1 MQQTKQ
7 KLNFSVLWKV
17 IAMAQPYN
25 KLFVTCLVLA
35 VALAPISSMLPYI
48 VKDIVDH
55 HIVAADFKGLLM
67 MCGLFFAV
75 LILNVVMRYFFM
87 FLLAELG
94 QNVLRDLR
102 VKVFN
107 HITQLRLRYFDQTPI
122 GTSTTRT
129 INDISAIN
137 EVFTQGVITI
147 LADLLAVLT
156 VLGIMF
162 YTSWRLTLIS
172 LATLPLLVWATYIFS
187 KKVKLVKV
195 TVKAGYQVLLKN

>member
-1 MQQTKQ
+1 
-7 KLNFSVLWKV
+7 
-17 IAMAQPYN
+17 
-25 KLFVTCLVLA
+25 
-35 VALAPISSMLPYI
+35 
-48 VKDIVDH
+48 
-55 HIVAADFKGLLM
+55 
-67 MCGLFFAV
+67 
-75 LILNVVMRYFFM
+75 M

-187 KKVKLVKV
+187 KK
-195 TVKAGYQVLLKN
+195 

>member
-17 IAMAQPYN
+17 IAMARPYN
-25 KLFVTCLVLA
+25 RLFVTCLVLA
-35 VALAPISSMLPYI
+35 VILAPISSFLPYI
-48 VKDIVDH
+48 VKNIVDH
-55 HIVAADFKGLLM
+55 HIVAGDLNGLLM
-67 MCGLFFAV
+67 MCGLFFLV
-75 LILNVVMRYFFM
+75 LIANVVMRYFFM
-87 FLLAELG
+87 YLLAELG

-162 YTSWRLTLIS
+162 YTSWRLTVVS
-172 LATLPLLVWATYIFS
+172 
-187 KKVKLVKV
+187 
-195 TVKAGYQVLLKN
+195 